1 MTRLAVLALCL
12 SCLVGCFRSAYKEP
26 QQVRDSQEA
35 PLDAERHP
43 RVRPQGP
50 ISKEAVTAFD
60 QAVAAQAD
68 LLDALYAAMKADA
81 RGKWEGVTYALTD
94 DNDLASRWVL
104 DTPDVWGKPAEDV
117 EPGAGLFVADR
128 VTELIASAQGF
139 VDLTTLT
146 PFPTG
151 GFESAVVAG
160 LKQLA
165 ESGRPV
171 TVRILAGWYPGIPGD
186 RLTQLQY
193 LRRIIAPLKDG
204 YPQSRL
210 KIYAGAMQVNVST
223 WNHAKMVA
231 VDGRSALL
239 GGENLWDSD
248 YLQIYPV
255 HDLNMQVDGSAAFA
269 MHAFADTLWAS
280 VCRYILPDWKAAF
293 WEAGRRDVTTGCL
306 ASSGV
311 GRTRGPGTVRV
322 LGAGRLG
329 GLVWPWEHGNA
340 ADVAMVLALRSSR
353 STIRIAQQDLG
364 LSIGVAYLFWE
375 PGMTEIAKALVRR
388 QQVYIVLTSDDA
400 KVGPDGASYWTGVPL
415 TGTADRIKTDVA
427 KQPGAP
433 GGKELIDLLCANLH
447 LAPIRFGPSGQW
459 PNGFRFGN
467 HAKFWMVDDKLF
479 YVGSENLYP
488 SDLQEYGV
496 ILDHARAA
504 AQLKQDY
511 WDKLWSYSSRAAI
524 SGGEASSCYF
534 RSSSAQDP
542 PSNEGN
548 R

>member
-12 SCLVGCFRSAYKEP
+12 PCLAGCFPADPEP

-35 PLDAERHP
+35 PLDAEHHP

-50 ISKEAVTAFD
+50 ISDEAVAAFD
-60 QAVAAQAD
+60 QAMTDQAD
-68 LLDALYAAMKADA
+68 VLDALYAAMKADA
-81 RGKWEGVTYALTD
+81 QGKWEGVTYALTN
-94 DNDLASRWVL
+94 DNALASGWVL
-104 DTPDVWGKPAEDV
+104 DTPRVWGKPAAEIQ
-117 EPGAGLFVADR
+117 PGAGVFVAER
-128 VTELIASAQGF
+128 VTRLVASAQSF
-139 VDLTTLT
+139 VDVTTLT

-151 GFESAVVAG
+151 GFEAAVVAG

-165 ESGRPV
+165 QSGRPV
-171 TVRILAGWYPGIPGD
+171 TVRLLAGWYPGLPDDG
-186 RLTQLQY
+186 RLTQSQY

-204 YPQSRL
+204 FPQSRL

-223 WNHAKMVA
+223 WNHAKIVA

-248 YLQIYPV
+248 YLQLYPV
-255 HDLNMQVDGSAAFA
+255 HDLNLAVDGSAAFA
-269 MHAFADTLWAS
+269 MHAFADTLWTS
-280 VCRYILPDWKAAF
+280 VCKYVLHDWKAAL
-293 WEAGRRDVTTGCL
+293 WEAGKDVTTGCL
-306 ASSGV
+306 ATSGV
-311 GRTRGPGTVRV
+311 KKTPGPGTVRV

-329 GLVWPWEHGNA
+329 GLVWPSEHGNA

-364 LSIGVAYLFWE
+364 LSIGVEWLFWE

-388 QQVYIVLTSDDA
+388 QQVYVVLTNDNA
-400 KVGPDGASYWTGVPL
+400 KVGPAGASYTTGVPL
-415 TGTADRIKTDVA
+415 TGTADRIKTEVA

-433 GGKELIDLLCANLH
+433 SGKELIDLLCANLH
-447 LAPIRFGPSGQW
+447 LAPIRFGPSDQW

-467 HAKFWMVDDKLF
+467 HAKFWMVDDQLF

-496 ILDHARAA
+496 ILNDAAAA
-504 AQLKQDY
+504 AQLKQEY
-511 WDKLWSYSSRAAI
+511 WDRLWSFSSRAAI
-524 SGGEASSCYF
+524 SGSEAGTCYF
-534 RSSSAQDP
+534 RK
-542 PSNEGN
+542 
-548 R
+548 